1 MVLNDVSIKK
11 YCEAGMVTPYEP
23 KMVNPASL
31 DLRWS
36 GNFKL
41 PDDLWHMCAA
51 DISDLAHRMDSGED
65 DWQEVKGKFWGELR
79 NDETLVLLPQSF
91 VLVDTMEFVTM
102 PQNLCGNLMLK
113 SSRGREGL
121 EHLHAGFFDPGFSG
135 TATLE
140 LVNVAPW
147 PVAIKKGQPL
157 VQLVFM
163 ECYPPAVGYD
173 QTGRYNGQ
181 AEPQPSK

>member
-1 MVLNDVSIKK
+1 MVLNDSLIHR
-11 YCEAGMVTPYEP
+11 YCIEGMVKPYEP

-36 GNFKL
+36 GKYRLATPAGWGGVTEVDELKL
-41 PDDLWHMCAA
+41 QPGD
-51 DISDLAHRMDSGED
+51 
-65 DWQEVKGKFWGELR
+65 
-79 NDETLVLLPQSF
+79 F
-91 VLVDTMEFVTM
+91 VLVDTLEYVTM
-102 PQNLCGNLMLK
+102 PLNLCGNLMLK

-140 LVNVAPW
+140 LINVAPW
-147 PVAIKKGQPL
+147 PVVIKKGQPI

-173 QTGRYNGQ
+173 KTGRYNGQ
-181 AEPQPSK
+181 AEPQPAK